1 MAKAA
6 PDTMR
11 RYLQRIAADLR
22 PFPGR
27 LEFALRLTAICTLTA
42 LVCEI
47 YSMPEAAL
55 IVYIAFFLNKPDRVG
70 SLLVSVVML
79 VLFTILVAVIFLLA
93 NHVLDRPLRL
103 VATMTILSFAVLFFG
118 SASKLG
124 PVAGTVALILA
135 FGLDELGALPQGEL
149 ATRALFY
156 AWGFVA
162 IPVAVSVVVNL
173 LVAPAPRALVQ
184 ADLARRLRLVGRMLR
199 SPDAEAREACAEA
212 LGESDTEMQQ
222 RLKFA
227 GMEHTS
233 PREDIDALSRAA
245 RSSVVLLTLADAAV
259 REPSVRVAETVAA
272 PIAQA
277 ADQAAGILAGGG
289 YPVNIRLHVEANDL
303 PPRPATLLASLT
315 DAMTN
320 LAEPAN
326 PPRPPAAAAKSPGF
340 FRPDA
345 FSNPAYVRH
354 ALKTTAA
361 AMICY
366 LMYQLL
372 DWPNIHTCMITCYI
386 VSLGTTG
393 ETVQKL
399 TLRIIGCI
407 IGAVIGIGA
416 IVFAVPHLSSI
427 DGLLASVFIG
437 IFPAAWIAVG
447 RPTIAYA
454 GFQIAFALL
463 LCLLQGSGPG
473 TDMVTARDRVIGVL
487 LGNAVAFVI
496 SVTVWPVSVGGRL
509 EERFGA
515 IMRSLRAIALAPD
528 TAAAGAATAEAQQH
542 IGAAKDDLEL
552 VRNEPS
558 GIRPA
563 EAVIRRWTD
572 AIEDVRSICGLLL
585 LSGPSAASDRA
596 AARLAGLS
604 AKAEETAH
612 PVLHAGTSAGSE
624 AFAPLLDLR
633 LDRLEA
639 SLAVRQPADAQEVR
653 DALA

>member
-1 MAKAA
+1 M
-6 PDTMR
+6 
-11 RYLQRIAADLR
+11 R

-42 LVCEI
+42 LVCEM
-47 YSMPEAAL
+47 YGMPEAAL

-70 SLLVSVVML
+70 SLLVSFVML
-79 VLFTILVAVIFLLA
+79 VLFTILVAIIFLLA
-93 NHVLDRPLRL
+93 NYVLDRPLRL
-103 VATMTILSFAVLFFG
+103 VATMTILSFAVLFIG
-118 SASKLG
+118 SSSKLG

-135 FGLDELGALPQGEL
+135 FGLDELGQLPAGEL

-162 IPVAVSVVVNL
+162 IPVAVSVAVNL

-199 SPDAEAREACAEA
+199 SPDAEVREACVEV

-222 RLKFA
+222 HLKFA

-233 PREDIDALSRAA
+233 PREDIGALSRAA
-245 RSSVVLLTLADAAV
+245 RSSVGLLTLADAAV
-259 REPSVRVAETVAA
+259 REPSVRDTFVA

-277 ADQAAGILAGGG
+277 ADEAADILAAGG
-289 YPVNIRLHVEANDL
+289 YPVNIRLSVEANDL
-303 PPRPATLLASLT
+303 PPRPATLLARLT

-320 LAEPAN
+320 LAEPA
-326 PPRPPAAAAKSPGF
+326 PQPTAGKSAGF
-340 FRPDA
+340 LKPDA

-366 LMYQLL
+366 LLYQLL

-416 IVFAVPHLSSI
+416 IVFVVPHLSSI
-427 DGLLASVFIG
+427 DGLLASLFIG
-437 IFPAAWIAVG
+437 ILPAAWIAVG
-447 RPTIAYA
+447 RPRIAYA

-473 TDMVTARDRVIGVL
+473 TDMITARDRVIGVL
-487 LGNAVAFVI
+487 LGNVVAFVI
-496 SVTVWPVSVGGRL
+496 SVTVWPVSVGVRL
-509 EERFGA
+509 EERFGT
-515 IMRSLRAIALAPD
+515 IMRSLRAVAIAPD
-528 TAAAGAATAEAQQH
+528 ATAAGAATAEAQRH

-563 EAVIRRWTD
+563 QAVIRRWTE
-572 AIEDVRSICGLLL
+572 AIEDSRSICGLLL
-585 LSGPSAASDRA
+585 LCGPSTAADRA
-596 AARLAGLS
+596 AARLTGLS

-612 PVLHAGTSAGSE
+612 PVLCAGTSAGSE

-653 DALA
+653 DAAA